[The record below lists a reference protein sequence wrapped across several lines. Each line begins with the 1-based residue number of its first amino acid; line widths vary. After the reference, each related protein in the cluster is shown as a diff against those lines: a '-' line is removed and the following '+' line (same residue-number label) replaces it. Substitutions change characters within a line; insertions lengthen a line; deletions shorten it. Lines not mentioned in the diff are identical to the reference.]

1 MADEERKAHAMTKG
15 EKMARLLCLL
25 IALVGVVITAVPIVF
40 TLEPYAVPLILV
52 GCGVAVIALGT
63 FMYFSI

>member
-1 MADEERKAHAMTKG
+1 MAIEEKTQVHAAKK
-15 EKMARLLCLL
+15 ERIARLFCLL
-25 IALVGVVITAVPIVF
+25 LALVGVIITAVPVAF

>member
-1 MADEERKAHAMTKG
+1 MAEQRQQTKT
-15 EKMARLLCLL
+15 ESIARLLCLL
-25 IALVGVVITAVPIVF
+25 IALVGVIITAVPIMF
-40 TLEPYAVPLILV
+40 TLEPNAVPLILV